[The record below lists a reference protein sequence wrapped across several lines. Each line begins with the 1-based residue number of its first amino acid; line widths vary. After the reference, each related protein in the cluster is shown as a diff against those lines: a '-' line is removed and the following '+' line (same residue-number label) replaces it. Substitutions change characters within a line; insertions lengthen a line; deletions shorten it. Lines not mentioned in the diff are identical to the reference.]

1 MQSRDELPI
10 PTAPVGKELVLL
22 HAYACL
28 CRFLWMFF
36 LVCSFYVNIRGFP
49 IIHCIW
55 NLHSVLYS
63 LFHCS
68 QLYPHY
74 LLNGSWS
81 RLWLVFTCSIFLCPN
96 HTACGTPV
104 IFLYW
109 KWSQATDLSETISE
123 LTFSEIWH
131 WDYQFPNDC
140 HSLPKTEMNKSNQGK
155 LHQC

>member
-1 MQSRDELPI
+1 MQRRDELPL

-28 CRFLWMFF
+28 YKFLWIFF

-55 NLHSVLYS
+55 NCRSVPSIAHSS
-63 LFHCS
+63 D
-68 QLYPHY
+68 PHY
-74 LLNGSWS
+74 LLSDS
-81 RLWLVFTCSIFLCPN
+81 QSQLWLVFTCSIFLCPS
-96 HTACGTPV
+96 HTTCGTPV
-104 IFLYW
+104 IFLNW
-109 KWSQATDLSETISE
+109 KSSQATDLSETISE
-123 LTFSEIWH
+123 LTFSKIQH

-140 HSLPKTEMNKSNQGK
+140 HSLPKTEMSKSNQGK